1 MIAWLVGYLSGLLVG
16 GMADWL
22 AIWLTSD
29 APSQPYAAA
38 GNDETMTMG
47 TMKKIEKTEQG
58 VW

>member
-29 APSQPYAAA
+29 APSPPYAAA
-38 GNDETMTMG
+38 GNDEMLTKG
-47 TMKKIEKTEQG
+47 TMKRR
-58 VW
+58 

>member
-1 MIAWLVGYLSGLLVG
+1 MLVG

-22 AIWLTSD
+22 ASWLASD
-29 APSQPYAAA
+29 APSQLYAAA